1 MIEEEEEE
9 EESFLEKERLFWCLE
24 WGEVVV
30 WKFLGHSWK
39 RVGIAGIVFESG
51 AMVHPGQDPDSKLK

>member
-1 MIEEEEEE
+1 LKGKVVLVLRGGEKLWCG
-9 EESFLEKERLFWCLE
+9 SFL
-24 WGEVVV
+24 GN
-30 WKFLGHSWK
+30 SWK

>member
-1 MIEEEEEE
+1 MKMIEEE
-9 EESFLEKERLFWCLE
+9 EESFLERKGCFGAYSGEKLWC
-24 WGEVVV
+24 GSFV
-30 WKFLGHSWK
+30 GNSWE

>member
-1 MIEEEEEE
+1 
-9 EESFLEKERLFWCLE
+9 
-24 WGEVVV
+24 VV